1 MPCLRYWK
9 VIKAVRIQRGLRFPR
24 LIICWGKRMKEKH
37 LKLMKQC
44 YLDIQGTLAEEGC
57 VDVTQRYKTMQSLLE
72 VFRDEDKKF
81 YDEAIELMLKRGTGL
96 HG

>member
-1 MPCLRYWK
+1 
-9 VIKAVRIQRGLRFPR
+9 
-24 LIICWGKRMKEKH
+24 MKEKH

-44 YLDIQGTLAEEGC
+44 YLDIQGSLGEGC
-57 VDVTQRYKTMQSLLE
+57 EDVTQRYKTMQSLLE

-81 YDEAIELMLKRGTGL
+81 YDEAIELMLKKGTGL